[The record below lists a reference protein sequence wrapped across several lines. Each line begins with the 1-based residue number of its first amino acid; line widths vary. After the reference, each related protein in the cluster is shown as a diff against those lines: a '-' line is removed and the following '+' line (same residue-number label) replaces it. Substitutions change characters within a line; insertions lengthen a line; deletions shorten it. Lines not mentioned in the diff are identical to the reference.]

1 MDSAEQAALSESE
14 RDSAR
19 AQSQTSTFRHQ
30 YDHRHMNDYLSDD
43 AKDMP
48 PQPMR
53 RFENL
58 VVNLTHSSILT
69 PAGVDVTGKTQFI
82 LFFLFSRPFRNQFI
96 FFCGP
101 HRARRSVIDR
111 MVAAF
116 GSDICQQ
123 FGT

>member
-43 AKDMP
+43 AKDLP
-48 PQPMR
+48 PRPMR

-69 PAGVDVTGKTQFI
+69 PAGVDVTGKAQFI
-82 LFFLFSRPFRNQFI
+82 FLRPFRNQFI
-96 FFCGP
+96 FFY
-101 HRARRSVIDR
+101 
-111 MVAAF
+111 
-116 GSDICQQ
+116 
-123 FGT
+123 